1 MFRIWNDLVMV
12 EDLERLGYATHATAE
27 SGVAL
32 TPALRRP
39 AAGRRACFPHA

>member
-1 MFRIWNDLVMV
+1 MV
-12 EDLERLGYATHATAE
+12 EDLERLGYAAHATAE

-39 AAGRRACFPHA
+39 VAGRRAFCPHA